1 MEKRGKHTKY
11 SKVIDNI
18 RKEVGKIVIGQ
29 EEVIDSFLR
38 GLVANGNCLVEGIP
52 GIAKTLIVRALAV
65 ATGGK
70 FSRIQFTVDL
80 LPTDIVGIT
89 TYDEKKGF
97 YTIKGPIFANYIIA
111 DEINRAP
118 PKTQSALLEA
128 MQEKQATIGK
138 NTFPMLKPFFVMATK
153 NPLEQAGVYE
163 LPEAQKDRF
172 LFKILISYPNSEQE
186 KKILN
191 TNISLRKFE
200 DYELK
205 PVVTPKKIIELQEA
219 AKQIHINKEIENYI
233 VKIVE
238 ATRNPNKYGLKLGK
252 YIEWGGSPRA
262 SIGLYIGAKADA
274 LIKGY
279 DFVTPQNVK
288 NVANEV
294 LRHRILL
301 NYEGQAEKIKPE
313 DIVSE
318 ILNKMPVP

>member
-279 DFVTPQNVK
+279 DFVAPQNVK